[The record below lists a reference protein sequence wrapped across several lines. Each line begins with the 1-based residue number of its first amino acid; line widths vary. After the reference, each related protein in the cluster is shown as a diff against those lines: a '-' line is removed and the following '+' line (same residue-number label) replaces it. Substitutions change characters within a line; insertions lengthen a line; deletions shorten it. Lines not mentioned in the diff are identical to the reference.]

1 MLHMRHFQNPQSFLG
16 SKQSTVAW
24 QKRSKFPL
32 QRNEFCFASL
42 SVFQSLEGSLRE
54 GLSWKP
60 GAWQFENL
68 HRSSS
73 VSGQLTKGLSGSWDS
88 RGGTSGTT
96 VSTGSHRRSATEK
109 QENYPEE
116 WMRQEYGDRSV
127 QRPNSRTVFS
137 MVAWKLTSR

>member
-1 MLHMRHFQNPQSFLG
+1 MLHMRHFQKPQSFLG
-16 SKQSTVAW
+16 SKQSMVAW

-32 QRNEFCFASL
+32 QRNEFYFASL
-42 SVFQSLEGSLRE
+42 SVVQSLEGSLRE

-68 HRSSS
+68 HRLSS

-88 RGGTSGTT
+88 RGGTSGAT
-96 VSTGSHRRSATEK
+96 VSTGSHWRSATEK
-109 QENYPEE
+109 QGNYPEE
-116 WMRQEYGDRSV
+116 RMRQEYGDRSV